1 VLKNVKWRKET
12 AKEWTTARPY
22 VVSGVAMIADGPKL
36 LGFKL
41 TDGTEVWSQEFPGVV
56 RGIGNDRALLYVGTL
71 KGLLDA
77 YPLPLTTKPENVM
90 PH

>member
-1 VLKNVKWRKET
+1 
-12 AKEWTTARPY
+12 
-22 VVSGVAMIADGPKL
+22 MIADGPKL
-36 LGFKL
+36 LGLKL